1 MTETLGIYIQVPFC
15 ASKCSFCNFSSR
27 VGRPGEFD
35 AYCDALAA
43 EIDRL
48 PHIYG
53 QAGIKT
59 RALLLPVDSIYIGGG
74 TPSLF
79 GAERLKRIVDALG
92 RRFDLLGSLEFT
104 LEVSPGSAAG
114 DFLREVRALGANRLS
129 IGAQSFNDLE
139 LRTVG
144 RLHTAGET
152 RELALQARR
161 AGFQNINLDLVAG
174 LPHQTDATW
183 RQSLSTA
190 LDLRPQHLS
199 VYLFEID
206 EKSRLGR
213 EVLNGGTRY
222 GAATVPGE
230 EFLGTAYEL
239 ARGLLAQAGYVQY
252 EVSNF
257 AFPGC
262 SSRHNRKYW
271 RLEPYLGFGAGAH
284 SFDGDQRWANE
295 EIVEAYAAKLS
306 RGESPISEVRNLSP
320 KEQLEEFFFLG
331 LRQNDGIDLALARD
345 RWGRDQT
352 AAPEA
357 RVAALVADGWVERV
371 TDRVRLAE
379 RAFLVSNEIF
389 EHFLT

>member
-1 MTETLGIYIQVPFC
+1 
-15 ASKCSFCNFSSR
+15 
-27 VGRPGEFD
+27 
-35 AYCDALAA
+35 
-43 EIDRL
+43 
-48 PHIYG
+48 
-53 QAGIKT
+53 
-59 RALLLPVDSIYIGGG
+59 
-74 TPSLF
+74 
-79 GAERLKRIVDALG
+79 RLKRILGALG
-92 RRFDLLGSLEFT
+92 RCFDLSGSLEFT

-114 DFLREVRALGANRLS
+114 DFLRDVRAVGANRLS

-152 RELALQARR
+152 RELVLQARR
-161 AGFQNINLDLVAG
+161 AAFQNINLDLVAG
-174 LPHQTDATW
+174 LPHQTEATW
-183 RQSLSTA
+183 RESLSTA

-222 GAATVPGE
+222 GAAAVPGE
-230 EFLGTAYEL
+230 EFMGAAYEL
-239 ARGLLAQAGYVQY
+239 ARDLLTQAGYVQY

-257 AFPGC
+257 ALPGC

-284 SFDGDQRWANE
+284 SFYKDQRWANE
-295 EIVEAYAAKLS
+295 EIVEAYEAKLS
-306 RGESPISEVRNLSP
+306 RRELPIAEVRDLSP

-331 LRQNDGIDLALARD
+331 LRQNDGIDLSLARD

-352 AAPEA
+352 AEPEA

-371 TDRVRLAE
+371 ADRVRLAE

>member
-48 PHIYG
+48 PHFYG

-79 GAERLKRIVDALG
+79 GAERLKRILDALG
-92 RRFDLLGSLEFT
+92 RCFDLSGSLEFT

-114 DFLREVRALGANRLS
+114 DFLRDVRALGANRLS

-144 RLHTAGET
+144 RPHTAGET
-152 RELALQARR
+152 RELVLQARR
-161 AGFQNINLDLVAG
+161 AAFQNINLDLVAG
-174 LPHQTDATW
+174 LPHQTEATW
-183 RQSLSTA
+183 RESLSTA

-222 GAATVPGE
+222 GAAAVPGE
-230 EFLGTAYEL
+230 EFMGAAYEL
-239 ARGLLAQAGYVQY
+239 ARDLLARAGYVQY
-252 EVSNF
+252 EISNF
-257 AFPGC
+257 ALPGC
-262 SSRHNRKYW
+262 CSRHNRKYW

-284 SFDGDQRWANE
+284 SFDGNQRWANE
-295 EIVEAYAAKLS
+295 EIVEAYEAKLS
-306 RGESPISEVRNLSP
+306 RRESPIAEVRKLSP

-331 LRQNDGIDLALARD
+331 LRQNDGIDLSLARD

-352 AAPEA
+352 AKPEA
-357 RVAALVADGWVERV
+357 RVAALVQDGWVERV
-371 TDRVRLAE
+371 ADRVRLAE

-389 EHFLT
+389 AHFLT